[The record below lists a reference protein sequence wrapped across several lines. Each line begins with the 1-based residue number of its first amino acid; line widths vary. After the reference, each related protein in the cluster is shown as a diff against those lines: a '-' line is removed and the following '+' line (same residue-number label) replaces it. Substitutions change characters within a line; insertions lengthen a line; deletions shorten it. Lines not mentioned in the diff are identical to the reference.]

1 MAIKIFEDFW
11 ACLCRLATLL
21 RFAAEQRRQVACG
34 ETAGKEAQR
43 TEKLRSS
50 DVDLLSRRP
59 SAAAPQLSFV
69 VRLIPRAYARG
80 YHTRLLRS
88 QSNHLAV
95 VDQRLADDY
104 GSRRYISRSLI
115 GSTIL
120 LVAFSGCGGGDNAST
135 NTPATDAASES
146 DKPSPSAGTS
156 TTRQAKT
163 EKVRIALV
171 MKSLANEFFSTMADG
186 ASIHAHEN
194 PDAYELIVNGI
205 PDETDLS
212 AQVSLVEQMI
222 AQNVDAIVIAPADS
236 QALVPVLK
244 RASDAGIVVVNIDN
258 KLDAAAV
265 NDAKL
270 VVPFVG
276 PDNRAGAKKVGEFL
290 AAKLSAGDAVA
301 VLEGVQSSFNGQQ
314 RKLGFEDAMQAAGM
328 KIVDSQS
335 AQWEMSV
342 ANQTTAGMLT
352 SHPEIKAILA
362 CNDSMALG
370 SIAATKA
377 ADRKEILVVGF
388 DNISAVQQAIRDGQI
403 LATADQ
409 HGDQLAVFGIELALE
424 LLKDPSLAPKDQ
436 ETPVDLVTAET
447 L

>member
-1 MAIKIFEDFW
+1 MTTPIFLHGWTYRGQVSGLFSLSSIVSHSVAW
-11 ACLCRLATLL
+11 SAVLMVALCG
-21 RFAAEQRRQVACG
+21 C
-34 ETAGKEAQR
+34 
-43 TEKLRSS
+43 S
-50 DVDLLSRRP
+50 DVQQPVNDGSPVAEASAESVAASGATP
-59 SAAAPQLSFV
+59 SARKV
-69 VRLIPRAYARG
+69 
-80 YHTRLLRS
+80 
-88 QSNHLAV
+88 
-95 VDQRLADDY
+95 
-104 GSRRYISRSLI
+104 
-115 GSTIL
+115 
-120 LVAFSGCGGGDNAST
+120 
-135 NTPATDAASES
+135 
-146 DKPSPSAGTS
+146 
-156 TTRQAKT
+156 KT
-163 EKVRIALV
+163 GKVRIALV

-186 ASIHAHEN
+186 ASVHARKN

-212 AQVSLVEQMI
+212 AQVSLIEQMI
-222 AQNVDAIVIAPADS
+222 AQSVDAIVVAPADS

-244 RASDAGIVVVNIDN
+244 RAQDAGILVVNIDN
-258 KLDAAAV
+258 KLDANAV
-265 NDAKL
+265 RDAQL

-276 PDNRAGAKKVGEFL
+276 PDNRVGAKKVAEFL
-290 AAKLSAGDAVA
+290 ATKLAAGDAVA
-301 VLEGVQSSFNGQQ
+301 ILEGVQSSFNGQQ

-370 SIAATKA
+370 AIAATKA
-377 ADRKEILVVGF
+377 ADRNDILVVGF

-409 HGDQLAVFGIELALE
+409 HGDKLAVFGIELSLQ
-424 LLKDPSLAPKDQ
+424 LLQDADATPQDK